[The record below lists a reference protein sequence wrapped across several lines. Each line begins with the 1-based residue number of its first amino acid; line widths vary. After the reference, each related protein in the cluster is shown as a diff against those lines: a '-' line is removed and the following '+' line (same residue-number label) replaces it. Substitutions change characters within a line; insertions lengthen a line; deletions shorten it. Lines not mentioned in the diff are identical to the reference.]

1 MDTLAPLWPAVRFG
15 LLLAG
20 LLLPGA
26 ALMGALR
33 LPRTLATCFAGSAF
47 ALYVTVL
54 ALQLTG
60 LGIAPLTLCAGLLS
74 VSLAAAV
81 AGRLGV
87 ERRVPT
93 RLEDIAKGNEG
104 PPRPDQQPGDRLL
117 HPGGTEREESGRRF
131 APFTAMGGWTPLY
144 ALFWAAVI
152 LRAWAEPLAGP
163 DVEFR
168 WGFLAEQMLRVG
180 SLDFYPPRSAADFAA
195 YFWVESIPPGVA
207 ALHAWA
213 YACAGGPV
221 AAWAIPGVLLQ
232 LAALH
237 ELLWHAAR
245 RIGGMAAARF
255 AVLAAAACP
264 LLVWSFLIGQE
275 TGFTALALTGIL
287 FSAGRWIDTRHPSWA
302 ALAAGFAVLGA
313 SAREYGLV
321 FPGLG
326 ALALLGAGAN
336 RRAWLAYAGIA
347 LLALVWPAR
356 VWILT
361 GNPVYSLS
369 VGGLFPVNARFID
382 WISHDAAAFATVLKT
397 GSGWLEVG
405 RYLLL
410 FAPLAVGGW
419 LVLVPALGRRVQG
432 AWVAQAGIAAILGLW
447 LISVPYTNGG
457 LFYSLRV
464 TSPALAAGA
473 LAAGI
478 GIASFARFSPGR
490 ARVAGAVIAGLVI
503 VLLPATLALPR
514 NPWRESWRTW
524 SAVSPPAPAATG
536 RADPT
541 VALVL
546 DTLRSVSP
554 PAAPTGE
561 PIAVTVLADSPGF
574 QRRFQPTGLP
584 VVPLWSPQA
593 DWLFDLTLPPAEAVR
608 RWRES
613 GIKYLVLTKWQTHLD
628 FFNTRSRWN
637 RPPFQVQPIG
647 ETASTV
653 VFSIKATE

>member
-15 LLLAG
+15 LMLAG

-26 ALMGALR
+26 ALLHALR

-47 ALYVTVL
+47 TLYVTVL

-60 LGIAPLTLCAGLLS
+60 TGITPVTLSAGLLS
-74 VSLAAAV
+74 VSLAAVLAR
-81 AGRLGV
+81 RLAL
-87 ERRVPT
+87 ERPGLPMEQESDR
-93 RLEDIAKGNEG
+93 RL
-104 PPRPDQQPGDRLL
+104 
-117 HPGGTEREESGRRF
+117 T
-131 APFTAMGGWTPLY
+131 PFTAMGRWTPLY
-144 ALFWAAVI
+144 ALFWAAVV

-180 SLDFYPPRSAADFAA
+180 SLDFYPPLSAADFAS
-195 YFWVESIPPGVA
+195 YFWVESIPPGIA

-221 AAWAIPGVLLQ
+221 ATWTIPGVLLQ

-245 RIGGMAAARF
+245 RIGGGAAARF

-264 LLVWSFLIGQE
+264 LLVWSVLIGQE

-287 FSAGRWIDTRHPSWA
+287 FSAGRWIETRCPSWA
-302 ALAAGFAVLGA
+302 APAAGFAVLGA
-313 SAREYGLV
+313 AAREYGLI

-326 ALALLGAGAN
+326 ALTLLGAGAN
-336 RRAWLAYAGIA
+336 RRAWLVYGAVACLG
-347 LLALVWPAR
+347 LVWPAR
-356 VWILT
+356 VWMLT
-361 GNPVYSLS
+361 GNPVFSLS
-369 VGGLFPVNARFID
+369 VGSLFPVNARFVD
-382 WISHDAAAFATVLKT
+382 WISHDAAAFGAVLKS

-410 FAPLAVGGW
+410 FAPLAAGGW
-419 LVLVPALGRRVQG
+419 VVLFLALRRRFQG
-432 AWVAQAGIAAILGLW
+432 AWGALAVLASVLMLW

-464 TSPALAAGA
+464 TSPALALGA

-478 GIASFARFSPGR
+478 GIASFAGTSPGR
-490 ARVAGAVIAGLVI
+490 ARVVTVAIAGWVL
-503 VLLPATLALPR
+503 VLLPAVLALPR

-524 SAVSPPAPAATG
+524 SALAPPAPAATG
-536 RADPT
+536 RDDPT

-546 DTLRSVSP
+546 DALRGAPPP
-554 PAAPTGE
+554 PADATDGRVA
-561 PIAVTVLADSPGF
+561 ITVLADSPGF
-574 QRRFQPTGLP
+574 QHRFQPTGIP
-584 VVPLWSPQA
+584 VVPFWSPQA
-593 DWLFDLTLPPAEAVR
+593 DWLFDLALPPAEATR

-613 GIKYLVLTKWQTHLD
+613 GIRYLVLTKWQTHLD
-628 FFNTRSRWN
+628 YFNTRSRWN
-637 RPPFQVQPIG
+637 RPPFQVQLIG
-647 ETASTV
+647 ETPVTAL
-653 VFSIKATE
+653 FSIRASD